1 MSVNSREEI
10 GQSKWITAPRLVKQM
25 PVFGKDIFLE
35 EKPAVAQIAVCGLG
49 QFALFIGNTEIN
61 EGVYEPGWTNYKK
74 TCLFSVYD
82 ITYALQKGENRIRVM
97 IGNGMYHVDGDRYVK
112 FTGSFGEPVLIAA
125 ICLFYGDGRREVF
138 RTDESWSAC
147 PGPVVMS
154 CIYGGED
161 YDARIAGWKE
171 PIGGKKESGE
181 EEDGIGHDVW
191 RPAAVCNGPG
201 GRLKEAKQPAVRIQG
216 ELPAIKEERTP
227 DGCIRYDFGRNF
239 AGRIHIR
246 VRGERG
252 QQVII
257 TPGELLKEDGTI
269 NQEFTGGPHY
279 YAYTLA
285 GEGEEEWM
293 PRFTYYG
300 QRYAL
305 IETEAEILS
314 VTGQE
319 QYADCPQTGSFSCSN
334 EMYNSIHRLIVGAVK
349 SNMQSVFTDCPH
361 REKLGWLEETHLI
374 GPGILDNFDAR
385 ALYEKI
391 LDDMEDS
398 QTPEGLVPSI
408 SPEYVQFDLGFRD
421 SPEWGSAC
429 VLVPWYLYQ
438 RYGDI
443 SILSRRFAVADRYA
457 RYLLSKRNKA
467 GILNYGLGDWLD
479 VGHYPSHPANTPIPV
494 PATAILYQ
502 DLTVMARMAEILG
515 RIPEKEWYESRAAEC
530 AEAFNEAF
538 FYPLSGNY
546 GTGSQT
552 SNAMPLFLD
561 LPEEKERARV
571 IRNLKADIAMHDGHF
586 TGGDVGHPYILRA
599 LAKCGLSDI
608 IAENLMKTDFPS
620 YGYQVACGATT
631 LCEDWDGPNPEHP
644 VMSQNHFMLGG
655 AEEWF
660 YGSLAGIRVDAS
672 LPEKIRICP
681 CFVKEVDWVEAGTL
695 TPAGTCRVRW
705 EREGEQIFVTVSLE
719 RKERVRLCLGDTDEV
734 LELEGTVERR
744 IWERKQ

>member
-1 MSVNSREEI
+1 MNGMSFGQRMREQRKALGISRTELAQRLGVSPSAI
-10 GQSKWITAPRLVKQM
+10 GNYEQDTSFPKEPVLLRLFDCLETDPNTLFQDHFLRGETVLSDRERELLKHYRSLSALGKEAIGSVVTAMCAYRDDLEAMPTEPEPRVIPLYRSPAAAGYAA
-25 PVFGKDIFLE
+25 PVFGEDFDYI
-35 EKPAVAQIAVCGLG
+35 Q
-49 QFALFIGNTEIN
+49 
-61 EGVYEPGWTNYKK
+61 
-74 TCLFSVYD
+74 
-82 ITYALQKGENRIRVM
+82 
-97 IGNGMYHVDGDRYVK
+97 VDETV
-112 FTGSFGEPVLIAA
+112 PQAA
-125 ICLFYGDGRREVF
+125 EF
-138 RTDESWSAC
+138 
-147 PGPVVMS
+147 
-154 CIYGGED
+154 
-161 YDARIAGWKE
+161 
-171 PIGGKKESGE
+171 
-181 EEDGIGHDVW
+181 
-191 RPAAVCNGPG
+191 
-201 GRLKEAKQPAVRIQG
+201 AVRIQG
-216 ELPAIKEERTP
+216 ELPAIKEERIT
-227 DGCIRYDFGRNF
+227 DGRVRYDFGRNF
-239 AGRIHIR
+239 AGRFRIR
-246 VRGERG
+246 VRGKRG
-252 QQVII
+252 QQVVI

-279 YAYTLA
+279 YEYTLA

-398 QTPEGLVPSI
+398 RTPEGLVPSI

-479 VGHYPSHPANTPIPV
+479 VGHYPSHPANTTIPV

-705 EREGEQIFVTVSLE
+705 EREGEQILVTVSLE
-719 RKERVRLCLGDTDEV
+719 RKERILLCLGETEEV

-744 IWERKQ
+744 IWERKR